1 MLDRTGART
10 MKWDPEG
17 KPRKPDLLGIG
28 AQKAGTT
35 WLSQMLGQHPGIWTP
50 PFKEVQF
57 CNYLHIEE
65 HREWLPWHFHRTKKN
80 IRESWARKGRPMPA
94 ELADYLERMTRG
106 EMFTKHWYK
115 RVFSPAPEGTLA
127 MDVTPE
133 YSTLPEEGVEF
144 VAKFLPRARFIY
156 IIRHPVDRAMSQL
169 RMNVRRLSRNPQSL
183 DDWLAEA
190 EDPVL
195 VNRGDYATYV
205 PRWSAHFGPDRLLYL
220 PFGQIAADPLELLAR
235 VETFLGLPPYEDYRG
250 AGNKVFSSQDGTA
263 IPAEVRTRL
272 HEKLAPQFAFL
283 EQNFGTE
290 FAAQLR

>member
-1 MLDRTGART
+1 MSARNGIFAGE
-10 MKWDPEG
+10 DP
-17 KPRKPDLLGIG
+17 
-28 AQKAGTT
+28 
-35 WLSQMLGQHPGIWTP
+35 
-50 PFKEVQF
+50 
-57 CNYLHIEE
+57 
-65 HREWLPWHFHRTKKN
+65 
-80 IRESWARKGRPMPA
+80 
-94 ELADYLERMTRG
+94 
-106 EMFTKHWYK
+106 
-115 RVFSPAPEGTLA
+115 
-127 MDVTPE
+127 
-133 YSTLPEEGVEF
+133 
-144 VAKFLPRARFIY
+144 Y
-156 IIRHPVDRAMSQL
+156 IIA
-169 RMNVRRLSRNPQSL
+169 RN
-183 DDWLAEA
+183 WLAEA

-205 PRWSAHFGPDRLLYL
+205 PRWSAHFDPDRLLYL